1 MIVKPRIRG
10 FICTTAHPA
19 GCAAHVN
26 QQIDYVTQ
34 RGAAA
39 DGAFSN
45 VLVLGCSGGYGLASR
60 IVAGFGCGAST
71 LGVSFEKAPTESKT
85 ASAGWYNNKAFETRA
100 AEQGLY
106 AKTLDG
112 DAFSDAMRDAVL
124 ETIKADLGQIDLV
137 VYSLASPV
145 RQHPKTEVLHRSSIK
160 PLGEVLD
167 IKTVHVEK
175 GEVSNVALEP
185 ATAQEIADTVTVMG
199 GEDWE
204 YWMEALLAAD
214 LLAPNA
220 KTVAYTYIGSELTWP
235 IYWEGTLGK
244 AKADLDRAST
254 QIRQKLQSING
265 DARVAVLKAIVSQ
278 ASAAIPVVP
287 LYAALLFRV
296 MKEQGSHEECIE
308 HIDRLFASQLQA
320 EADMQLDGAGRIRV
334 DDLELADQVQAEVK
348 KRWPLVDTTNLTE
361 LGDLAGFRE
370 DFLKIFGFGIDGVDY
385 DADVDPQ
392 RIS

>member
-10 FICTTAHPA
+10 FICTTAHPL
-19 GCAAHVN
+19 GCAAHVD
-26 QQIDYVTQ
+26 QQIDYVTEHSE
-34 RGAAA
+34 ASS
-39 DGAFSN
+39 GAFQN

-60 IVAGFGCGAST
+60 IVAGFGCGAAT
-71 LGVSFEKAPTESKT
+71 LGVSFEKAPTQSKT
-85 ASAGWYNNKAFETRA
+85 ASAGRYNNKAFEARA
-100 AEQGLY
+100 AQQGLY

-112 DAFSDAMRDAVL
+112 DAFSDAMREQVL

-185 ATAQEIADTVTVMG
+185 ATEQEIADTVTVMG
-199 GEDWE
+199 GEDWQ
-204 YWMEALLAAD
+204 YWIDALLAAD
-214 LLAPNA
+214 LLAPKA

-244 AKADLDRAST
+244 AKADLDRASGEI
-254 QIRQKLQSING
+254 QQKLQSIGG

-287 LYAALLFRV
+287 LYAALLFQV

-308 HIDRLFASQLQA
+308 HIDRLFVSQLLTGTS
-320 EADMQLDGAGRIRV
+320 MRLDDSGRIRV
-334 DDLELADQVQAEVK
+334 DDLELAEPVQAEVK
-348 KRWPLVDTTNLTE
+348 RRWPLVDTENLPQ
-361 LGDLAGFRE
+361 LGDLAGFRA

>member
-10 FICTTAHPA
+10 FICTTAHPH

-26 QQIDYVTQ
+26 QQIDYV
-34 RGAAA
+34 AANSDVA
-39 DGAFSN
+39 KGAFGN

-60 IVAGFGCGAST
+60 IVAGFGCGAKT
-71 LGVSFEKAPTESKT
+71 LGVSFEKSPTESKT
-85 ASAGWYNNKAFETRA
+85 ASAGWYNNKAFEARA
-100 AEQGLY
+100 EQQGLY

-112 DAFSDAMRDAVL
+112 DAFSDAMRDQVMD
-124 ETIKADLGQIDLV
+124 TIKADLGQIDLV

-145 RQHPKTEVLHRSSIK
+145 RQHPKTDELHRSAIK
-160 PLGEVLD
+160 PLGEVLE

-185 ATAQEIADTVTVMG
+185 ATEQEIADTVTVMG

-204 YWMEALLAAD
+204 YWIDALLAND

-244 AKADLDRAST
+244 AKADLDRASGEI
-254 QIRQKLQSING
+254 QRKLQAIEG

-287 LYAALLFRV
+287 LYAALLFQV

-308 HIDRLFASQLQA
+308 HIDRLFTSQLQIGA
-320 EADMQLDGAGRIRV
+320 TMRLDDAGRIRV
-334 DDLELADQVQAEVK
+334 DDLELAEVVQTEVK
-348 KRWPLVDTTNLTE
+348 RRWPLVDTDNLPE

-370 DFLKIFGFGIDGVDY
+370 DFLKIFGFGIQGVDY
-385 DADVDPQ
+385 DAEVDPQ
-392 RIS
+392 RID

>member
-10 FICTTAHPA
+10 FICTTAHPH

-26 QQIDYVTQ
+26 QQIDYVSNSGTVT
-34 RGAAA
+34 AAA
-39 DGAFSN
+39 FGN

-60 IVAGFGCGAST
+60 IVAGFGCGAKT
-71 LGVSFEKAPTESKT
+71 LGVSFEKAPTENKT
-85 ASAGWYNNKAFETRA
+85 ASAGWYNNKAFEARA
-100 AEQGLY
+100 SAQGLY

-112 DAFSDAMRDAVL
+112 DAFSDAMRAQVL
-124 ETIKADLGQIDLV
+124 DTIKADLGKIDLV

-145 RQHPKTEVLHRSSIK
+145 RQHPQTEVLHRSSIK

-185 ATAQEIADTVTVMG
+185 ATDEEVADTVKVMG
-199 GEDWE
+199 GEDWQ
-204 YWMEALLAAD
+204 YWIEALLAAD
-214 LLAPNA
+214 LLAAKA

-244 AKADLDRAST
+244 AKADLDRASGEI
-254 QIRQKLQSING
+254 QQKLDSIGG
-265 DARVAVLKAIVSQ
+265 DSRVAVLKAIVSQ

-287 LYAALLFRV
+287 LYAALLFQV
-296 MKEQGSHEECIE
+296 MKEQGSHETCIE
-308 HIDRLFASQLQA
+308 HIDRLFATQLQPA
-320 EADMQLDGAGRIRV
+320 ANMRLDEAGRIRV
-334 DDLELADQVQAEVK
+334 DDLELAEVVQAEVK
-348 KRWPLVDTTNLTE
+348 RRWPLVSTENLPQ

-370 DFLKIFGFGIDGVDY
+370 DFLMIFGFGIEGVDY
-385 DADVDPQ
+385 QADVDPQ
-392 RIS
+392 SIN

>member
-10 FICTTAHPA
+10 FICTTAHPL
-19 GCAAHVN
+19 GCAAHVD
-26 QQIDYVTQ
+26 QQIDYVTEHSE
-34 RGAAA
+34 ASS
-39 DGAFSN
+39 GAFQN

-60 IVAGFGCGAST
+60 IVAGFGCGAAT
-71 LGVSFEKAPTESKT
+71 LGVSFEKAPTQSKT
-85 ASAGWYNNKAFETRA
+85 ASAGWYNNKAFEARA
-100 AEQGLY
+100 AQQGLY

-112 DAFSDAMRDAVL
+112 DAFSDAMRKQVL

-185 ATAQEIADTVTVMG
+185 ATEQEIADTVTVMG
-199 GEDWE
+199 GEDWQ
-204 YWMEALLAAD
+204 YWIDALLAAD
-214 LLAPNA
+214 LLAPKA

-244 AKADLDRAST
+244 AKADLDRASGEI
-254 QIRQKLQSING
+254 QQKLQSIGG

-287 LYAALLFRV
+287 LYAALLFQV

-308 HIDRLFASQLQA
+308 HIDRLFVSQLLTGTN
-320 EADMQLDGAGRIRV
+320 MRLDDSGRIRV
-334 DDLELADQVQAEVK
+334 DDLELAEPVQAEVK
-348 KRWPLVDTTNLTE
+348 RRWPLVDTENLPQ
-361 LGDLAGFRE
+361 LGDLAGFRA